1 MYKIMKR
8 LFMTLVV
15 TCICMTTCITG
26 VDAVLLKAVT
36 DEVLY
41 VNFDGQVD
49 DQSGNGNNGTIVGNP
64 SFVDGVKGSAIHII
78 NKDVGSSSKK
88 AVQYVDFGKPTD
100 LQFGTEDFSI
110 SLWYQSDN
118 GHANGGT
125 IVGNK
130 DYDSGANN
138 GYAIGN
144 FNDSLRFN
152 MNTQGNKRKDIS
164 NLAPI
169 DGVWHHLVMNVDRSG
184 LASGYL
190 DGKFVK
196 STDIT
201 ANPGTIDVF
210 NFCVGADGIGT
221 YGLNDAYIDE
231 LRVFKRLMTDDEISE
246 HYVDDCSVY
255 LRKLHNGQYAAIKD
269 NEAYNADLKQA
280 YKVLIDQVNQ
290 ENQTVDTLNTLSK
303 QLRDAYDAV
312 QESAPG
318 VVPGLVLHTTFDDE
332 TATDY
337 SGFNNNGAVVG
348 SPEFVDGVKGKAIHI
363 QNAGLDATQYVNFGK
378 PESLQFGEENF
389 AYSLWYNSAGSYDDM
404 ILGNKDWNSGDNK
417 GWGLATFNDE
427 VRANISVTNR
437 REVKNIMI
445 NDQKWHHI
453 AVNHD
458 RTGDMVVYIDGTEFS
473 RIDISKIPGNVDVFD
488 VVLGADGKKSF
499 AMANGYI
506 DEFYMYSRLITQ
518 AEIDEQYDII
528 KLENTIKKYQAIVAE
543 AKTNGTDATK
553 IAELETAIESVI
565 KIKEAGGSL
574 NINRLVANLDI
585 AYERFETT
593 ETPAMSFE
601 VISDPHIQGT
611 DRTSKNSANLI
622 DALEDIE
629 YLNPTSTAVLYP
641 GDFTDGGKESEFKGF
656 YDVIENF
663 TPQGTE
669 SFVTL
674 GNHDVRWQAG
684 GWEEAKA
691 RYLKYNKNIMG
702 DTDGR
707 VYYDKWID
715 GYHFISLSTEMDL
728 KDQATLSAEQLQ
740 WLDDKLSENDD
751 PERPQFII
759 IHQAIK
765 GTYDQADEDIIAE
778 SEAVKEILKK
788 HKNTVMFTGHIH
800 NGIDLISHV
809 NYGYG
814 TQVDVPSFYYSSF
827 GSKVNQVGYQV
838 NVFDGGQIQIR
849 LRDYKNDTFLDE
861 YEMNFNIDD
870 EQVSA
875 SSPDVPTDV
884 CKVSGGSEQ
893 SATEGVSKLID
904 DDLTTIWHSQYS
916 NGVREDQYV
925 IFELDEEMEVNG
937 MRYVPR
943 QSGLN
948 GKINAYE
955 VYTSVDGTNYTLRT
969 SGKWYGHRN
978 TQFASFDPVVAKYV
992 KLRVVSNYGSGL
1004 YSAAA
1009 EMRVTQPKKANT
1021 DAYDALQ
1028 EVIARA
1034 KALIDANKEATV
1046 TTSSWAVFKGIYD
1059 EALLVTTDTEDAT
1072 IVNVTL
1078 RLETAMTGL
1087 IDRAATADFDA
1098 LVAKITEYEALADKY
1113 SDAQFADMKTAITEA
1128 KVLVAKGNADVSVT
1142 EVANATKKLNDE
1154 KTKLDAIGESDL
1166 DEVRAL
1172 LTSTI
1177 ANATKTIEEGNMR
1190 PSTVA
1195 VVQAEIA
1202 NGQALLQASEADITI
1217 LTDAIQRIVDAV
1229 ANLEAIVDKTEISQM
1244 VTLLETLDE
1253 SVYTKESWE
1262 ALQTA
1267 IANAK
1272 TVVANDDATTEDVRL
1287 TQESLYA
1294 ALNGLEKV
1302 KVFVKDNLQKEIAT
1316 AEIILVNSDKYV
1328 ANSIKNL
1335 ATAVATAKQALAN
1348 ATSQADIDA
1357 ATKALMSVRLK
1368 ARLKPDTERL
1378 ENLLSKTDDLDTR
1391 LYTVESVAALDNAI
1405 SKVRTLLDN
1414 EEVTQAEIDAVY
1426 SELTQAMKNLVKQAP
1441 STSPEQNKPNN
1452 TQIKNNGAG
1461 VNSGDTTDTTALYGL
1476 LVLALA
1482 GVALFGTRKY
1492 RQHK

>member
-8 LFMTLVV
+8 IFMTLVV

-41 VNFDGQVD
+41 VDFEGQVD
-49 DQSGNGNNGTIVGNP
+49 DQSGNGNNGTLVGSP
-64 SFVDGVKGSAIHII
+64 DFVSGIKGKAIHIK
-78 NKDVGSSSKK
+78 NAGS
-88 AVQYVDFGKPTD
+88 AATQYVNFGKPAN
-100 LQFGTEDFSI
+100 LQFGEGNFSY
-110 SLWYQSDN
+110 SLWYNSAGSDDDM
-118 GHANGGT
+118 
-125 IVGNK
+125 ILGNK
-130 DYDSGANN
+130 DWYSGDNKGWGLATFSNGVRANISVTGRKEVRN
-138 GYAIGN
+138 IMINDQNWHHIAVNHDRTGQMVVYVDGEK
-144 FNDSLRFN
+144 FNSI
-152 MNTQGNKRKDIS
+152 DIS
-164 NLAPI
+164 GSQGSL
-169 DGVWHHLVMNVDRSG
+169 
-184 LASGYL
+184 
-190 DGKFVK
+190 
-196 STDIT
+196 
-201 ANPGTIDVF
+201 DVF
-210 NFCVGADGIGT
+210 DVVLGADGNKKFA
-221 YGLNDAYIDE
+221 LAEASIDE
-231 LRVFKRLMTDDEISE
+231 LRIFKRVMSVDEIGE
-246 HYVDDCSVY
+246 QYMDDVLPY
-255 LRKLHNGQYAAIKD
+255 LRKIHVSQFAQIKD
-269 NEAYNADLKQA
+269 NQAFDNDAKQA
-280 YKVLIDQVNQ
+280 YKVLVDKLSQDNLTVKEVN
-290 ENQTVDTLNTLSK
+290 DLSK
-303 QLRDAYDAV
+303 DLPDAYEAV
-312 QESAPG
+312 RATAPD
-318 VVPGLVLHTTFDDE
+318 VIPGLVVHTTFDDE

-337 SGFNNNGAVVG
+337 SGFNNNGTVVG
-348 SPEFVDGVKGKAIHI
+348 NPEFVDGVKGKAIHI
-363 QNAGLDATQYVNFGK
+363 QNAGLAATQYVNFGK
-378 PESLQFGEENF
+378 PESLMFGEENF
-389 AYSLWYNSAGSYDDM
+389 AYSLWYNSAGSEDDM
-404 ILGNKDWNSGDNK
+404 ILGNKDWDSGKNR
-417 GWGLATFNDE
+417 GWGLSTYNNG
-427 VRANISVTNR
+427 VRTNISTTDRVDI
-437 REVKNIMI
+437 REIKI

-458 RTGDMVVYIDGTEFS
+458 RTGDMVVYIDGAEFS
-473 RIDISKIPGNVDVFD
+473 RMDISKIPGDVDVFD

-506 DEFYMYSRLITQ
+506 DELYMYNRLITQ
-518 AEIDEQYDII
+518 TEINEQYDII

-574 NINRLVANLDI
+574 DIDRLVANLDI
-585 AYERFETT
+585 AYERFQTT
-593 ETPAMSFE
+593 KTPAMSFE

-656 YDVIENF
+656 YDIIENF

-674 GNHDVRWQAG
+674 GNHDVRWQTG

-715 GYHFISLSTEMDL
+715 GYHFISLSTETDL
-728 KDQATLSAEQLQ
+728 KDQATLSNEQLQ
-740 WLDDKLSENDD
+740 WLDSKLSENDD

-759 IHQAIK
+759 IHQVIK
-765 GTYDQADEDIIAE
+765 GTYDQADEDIIKE
-778 SEAVKEILKK
+778 SEEVKAILKK
-788 HKNTVMFTGHIH
+788 HKNAVMFTGHIH

-849 LRDYKNDTFLDE
+849 LRDYKNDAFLDE

-870 EQVSA
+870 EQESA

-884 CKVSGGSEQ
+884 CKVTAGSEQ
-893 SATEGVSKLID
+893 SVTEGVSKLID
-904 DDLTTIWHSQYS
+904 DDLTTMWHSQYS

-925 IFELDEEMEVNG
+925 IFELDEKMEVNG

-943 QSGLN
+943 QSGIN

-955 VYTSVDGTNYTLRT
+955 VYTSVDGTNYTLQT
-969 SGKWYGHRN
+969 TGKWYGHRN
-978 TQFASFDPVVAKYV
+978 TQFASFDPVEAKYV
-992 KLRVVSNYGSGL
+992 KLQVVSNYGAGL

-1009 EMRVTQPKKANT
+1009 EMRVTQPKPANSE
-1021 DAYDALQ
+1021 AYDALQ

-1034 KALIDANKEATV
+1034 KGVIDANKEATTT
-1046 TTSSWAVFKGIYD
+1046 TTSWTNFKEIYD

-1072 IVNVTL
+1072 ILNVTL

-1087 IDRAATADFDA
+1087 VDRAATADFDA

-1128 KVLVAKGNADVSVT
+1128 KVLVAKGNADVSIA

-1172 LTSTI
+1172 LTLTI
-1177 ANATKTIEEGNMR
+1177 ANATKTIEKGNMR
-1190 PSTVA
+1190 PSTVTA
-1195 VVQAEIA
+1195 VESAITD
-1202 NGQALLQASEADITI
+1202 GQSLLQASETNITI

-1229 ANLEAIVDKTEISQM
+1229 AKLEAIVDKTEISQM

-1253 SVYTKESWE
+1253 SAYTKESWKT
-1262 ALQTA
+1262 LQTA
-1267 IANAK
+1267 ITNAK
-1272 TVVANDDATTEDVRL
+1272 TVVVNDDATTEDVRL

-1391 LYTVESVAALDNAI
+1391 LYTVESVAALEKAI

-1414 EEVTQAEIDAVY
+1414 GEVTQAEIDAVY